1 MGTGDFVVIEQHKQA
16 GSREEL
22 EDPKNPSTMLLNRD
36 TNPSKDGM
44 EIESPRCSL
53 PELYAFVENF
63 NKNNKKSNLLKTYS
77 ILPSEA
83 QKTLSQNLNTMLF
96 TIETDVR
103 KDAQPVYTCKVL
115 RKNGERPTSMT
126 ELLYYSLLTSSLSP
140 VERLSRSQQRLLQYG
155 IPPPS
160 HTFPYEI
167 LINYSNSLATTQKI
181 QSTKIIPR
189 LGASHIKP
197 EKFTF
202 EDKISAYLLVD
213 PGNLNR

>member
-1 MGTGDFVVIEQHKQA
+1 
-16 GSREEL
+16 
-22 EDPKNPSTMLLNRD
+22 MLLNRD
-36 TNPSKDGM
+36 TNPSKDDM
-44 EIESPRCSL
+44 EVESLRCSL

-83 QKTLSQNLNTMLF
+83 QKTLSQNLNTMPF
-96 TIETDVR
+96 TSETDMR
-103 KDAQPVYTCKVL
+103 KDVQPVYTCKVL
-115 RKNGERPTSMT
+115 RKDEERPTSMT
-126 ELLYYSLLTSSLSP
+126 ELLYCSLLTSSLST

-167 LINYSNSLATTQKI
+167 LINYSNSLAITEQKS
-181 QSTKIIPR
+181 QSTKILPH

-202 EDKISAYLLVD
+202 EDKISAYLLAD

>member
-1 MGTGDFVVIEQHKQA
+1 MRYLVFVPHCLFAWLFVILFVVRFVGLPDDYTSINLMTSHFFPPQ
-16 GSREEL
+16 
-22 EDPKNPSTMLLNRD
+22 
-36 TNPSKDGM
+36 
-44 EIESPRCSL
+44 L

-83 QKTLSQNLNTMLF
+83 QKTLSQNLNTMPF
-96 TIETDVR
+96 TSETDMR
-103 KDAQPVYTCKVL
+103 KDVQPVYTCKVL
-115 RKNGERPTSMT
+115 RKDEERPTSMT
-126 ELLYYSLLTSSLSP
+126 ELLYCSLLTSSLST

-167 LINYSNSLATTQKI
+167 LINYSNSLAITEQKS
-181 QSTKIIPR
+181 QSTKILPH

-202 EDKISAYLLVD
+202 EDKISAYLLAD